1 MICYFNK
8 QIFSAYSFKSEYV
21 VLFVQDTT
29 VSGSLEIT
37 SNNIVTLIYS
47 DIGTMLK
54 AYLKFCTASR
64 CEITVELKLKCRKL

>member
-1 MICYFNK
+1 MLF
-8 QIFSAYSFKSEYV
+8 FLFKTQ
-21 VLFVQDTT
+21 LF
-29 VSGSLEIT
+29 SGSLEIT
-37 SNNIVTLIYS
+37 SNNIVTLFYS